1 MNSISG
7 QKNLSRKTEQQMFKI
22 QIIGRYVKMTQLTLD
37 KKYIINTLYNELGEK
52 INENKFKKI

>member
-1 MNSISG
+1 
-7 QKNLSRKTEQQMFKI
+7 MFKI
-22 QIIGRYVKMTQLTLD
+22 QIVGRYVKMTQLTLD